1 MAATRN
7 AAFAAAEIALVA
19 IKQNRKSTW
28 SELVSSGIDTRLSAE
43 QLELVNRNLHVVEQ
57 LQVSTG
63 AHVTVTWCP
72 ECDKI
77 AFLAQGSPPAKCTL
91 TLRCPGSPVKAGAQ
105 RRAGAA

>member
-19 IKQNRKSTW
+19 IKQNRKNTW
-28 SELVSSGIDTRLSAE
+28 SELMASGIDTRLSPAE
-43 QLELVNRNLHVVEQ
+43 LDLVNQNLHVVEQ
-57 LQVSTG
+57 LQVTTG
-63 AHVTVTWCP
+63 AQITVTWCQ

-77 AFLAQGSPPAKCTL
+77 AFLAAGAPPAKCTL

-105 RRAGAA
+105 VRRV